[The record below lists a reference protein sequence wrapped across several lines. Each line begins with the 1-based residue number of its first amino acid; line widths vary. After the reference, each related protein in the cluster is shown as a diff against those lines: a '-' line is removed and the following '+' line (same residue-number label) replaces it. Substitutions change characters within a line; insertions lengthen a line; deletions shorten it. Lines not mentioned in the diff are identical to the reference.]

1 MIKVVGDASDVTY
14 PASKHPLYWRWVNML
29 GRCYDPNHHCY
40 ESYGAKGI
48 FVEEYLTHFGNYVNF
63 VSSLENYNNLL
74 CEPEKWDIDKDISG
88 GKCYSRETIKIV
100 PKKINID
107 YENLLKKKP
116 IAQIDEI
123 GNIVAKF
130 ESINQAEKATGIHR
144 GNISR
149 AARIR
154 QNAGGYKWRYLSEVE
169 NASNR
174 N

>member
-1 MIKVVGDASDVTY
+1 
-14 PASKHPLYWRWVNML
+14 ML

-130 ESINQAEKATGIHR
+130 ESANSSSTARVVSIFS
-144 GNISR
+144 IS
-149 AARIR
+149 
-154 QNAGGYKWRYLSEVE
+154 GL
-169 NASNR
+169 
-174 N
+174 